1 VSRLRNIALPLRSFL
16 ARCAVLAAFLL
27 AAASVDAVD
36 IKKWIPSKKK
46 PAQGPVGAAGVRGL
60 DEPGS
65 EGDLDARDLE
75 AVDWMEARKTSEADL
90 KAFLK
95 AGGLEPLP

>member
-1 VSRLRNIALPLRSFL
+1 M
-16 ARCAVLAAFLL
+16 
-27 AAASVDAVD
+27 D
-36 IKKWIPSKKK
+36 IKKLIPSKKK

-65 EGDLDARDLE
+65 EGDLDARDFE
-75 AVDWMEARKTSEADL
+75 AVAWMEARKTSEAEL

>member
-1 VSRLRNIALPLRSFL
+1 
-16 ARCAVLAAFLL
+16 
-27 AAASVDAVD
+27 
-36 IKKWIPSKKK
+36 
-46 PAQGPVGAAGVRGL
+46 VRGL

-65 EGDLDARDLE
+65 EGDLDARDFE
-75 AVDWMEARKTSEADL
+75 AVAWMEARKTSEAEL